1 MYVQVCVCMCVHV
14 VCVSVPLCGWV
25 VFMQS
30 KYKEEDV
37 MNFRKRGKKKVEWKW
52 CKHIIMY
59 EILNNIKTNKKLE
72 FFKEHGLYTAMF
84 FNLKDIKANEKL

>member
-1 MYVQVCVCMCVHV
+1 
-14 VCVSVPLCGWV
+14 
-25 VFMQS
+25 
-30 KYKEEDV
+30 
-37 MNFRKRGKKKVEWKW
+37 
-52 CKHIIMY
+52 MY